1 MLADESI
8 SLHRQLGLLILLAA
22 LGHTAAA
29 MTAYIQEVQYVIYPL
44 ITPWSPLDK
53 PLINKMNYLRVSDAR
68 LWVNIWYLTTLK
80 HQPSSVPFGSA
91 VWETPN
97 RISSTSV
104 IIHLL
109 PSPFFALCR
118 GTSSRIQEW
127 GTRAYITYLQARQ
140 QSQVNSHLHIENH
153 LIQIIHN
160 FILISSFRQDC

>member
-44 ITPWSPLDK
+44 ITI
-53 PLINKMNYLRVSDAR
+53 PLINNMNYLRVSHAR

-109 PSPFFALCR
+109 ASPFFAFCR